1 MTENDYKVI
10 EKIKSELEKIRP
22 KLHQDGGDI
31 EYIGYKDG
39 TLKLRFLGECATCAL
54 SHITMKYAIE
64 NTLKEKIPE
73 LKKIIQVNLR
83 II

>member
-1 MTENDYKVI
+1 MTENDYIII
-10 EKIKSELEKIRP
+10 EKIKIELDKIRP

-31 EYIGYKDG
+31 EFINYKDG
-39 TLKLRFLGECATCAL
+39 VLKLRFQGECATCAL

-73 LKKIIQVNLR
+73 LKKIVQVNLR
-83 II
+83 FA